1 MTQYDDIYEIGA
13 DNYGLVTIAEV
24 KKLGISRKVMNALTA
39 RGRLLR
45 RGYGVYK
52 LAHYIPTPYDVYA
65 EAVALVGSNAYLY
78 GESVIS
84 MLELA
89 PTNPARIFVA
99 TPARV
104 RKTLPEHIIVIKA
117 DYQPTNYDGVPSQSV
132 TDAIRASMKSV
143 MPDRLIDTVEEA
155 RRQGYIK
162 ETERIE
168 LLDELDAS

>member
-1 MTQYDDIYEIGA
+1 MTQYDDLYEIAA
-13 DNYGLVTIAEV
+13 DNYGLVTVAEA
-24 KKLGISRKVMNALTA
+24 KKLGISRKVMNALAA

-52 LAHYIPTPYDVYA
+52 LVHYIPTPYDIYA

-89 PTNPARIFVA
+89 SANPARIFVA

-117 DYQPTNYDGVPSQSV
+117 DYQPTNYDGVSSQSV
-132 TDAIRASMKSV
+132 TDAICVSMKSM
-143 MPDRLIDTVEEA
+143 MPDRLIDAVEEA
-155 RRQGYIK
+155 RKQGYIK
-162 ETERIE
+162 EAERIE
-168 LLDELDAS
+168 LLGKLKRP

>member
-1 MTQYDDIYEIGA
+1 MTQYDVLYEIA
-13 DNYGLVTIAEV
+13 VDNYGLVTVAKAER
-24 KKLGISRKVMNALTA
+24 LGISRKAMNALTA

-52 LAHYIPTPYDVYA
+52 LVHYIPTPYDIYA

-89 PTNPARIFVA
+89 PTNLARIFVA
-99 TPARV
+99 TPARM
-104 RKTLPEHIIVIKA
+104 RKTLPEHIIAIKA
-117 DYQPTNYDGVPSQSV
+117 DYQPTNYDGVPSQNV
-132 TDAIRASMKSV
+132 TDAIRVSMKS
-143 MPDRLIDTVEEA
+143 MMSDKLIDAVEEA
-155 RRQGYIK
+155 RRQGYVK

-168 LLDELDAS
+168 LLGELKRP